1 MTKGK
6 VLQIGFLLS
15 LMAFFSLKVLPLTGY
30 NDLTI
35 SSISN
40 LLLILIVFLWVLS
53 YVFRVINGK
62 MTFMEQRKRYRNK
75 YEKVIDEKL
84 QNKFNSLSDEDQ
96 EKLLKEIEEK

>member
-30 NDLTI
+30 SDLTI

-40 LLLILIVFLWVLS
+40 LLLIIIVFLWVLS
-53 YVFRVINGK
+53 YIFRVINGK
-62 MTFMEQRKRYRNK
+62 MTFMEQRKRYRTK
-75 YEKVIDEKL
+75 YEKVIDKKL
-84 QNKFNSLSDEDQ
+84 QNKFNSLSEEDQ

>member
-1 MTKGK
+1 
-6 VLQIGFLLS
+6 
-15 LMAFFSLKVLPLTGY
+15 MAFFSLKVLPLTGY
-30 NDLTI
+30 SDLTI

-53 YVFRVINGK
+53 YIFRVINGK
-62 MTFMEQRKRYRNK
+62 MTFMEQRKRYRTK
-75 YEKVIDEKL
+75 YEKVIDKKL